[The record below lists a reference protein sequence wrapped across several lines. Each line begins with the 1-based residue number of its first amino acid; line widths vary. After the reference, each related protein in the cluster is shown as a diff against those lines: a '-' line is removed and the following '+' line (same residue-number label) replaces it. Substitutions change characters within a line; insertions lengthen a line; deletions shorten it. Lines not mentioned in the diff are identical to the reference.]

1 MNNPKENL
9 NKPLTAISLGMILA
23 GIVILYWL
31 LSHLDSAFAATRN
44 LLAVAMPL
52 IQGMAIAYLL
62 NLPMRAIEA
71 VLARWLQ
78 GSWQRRLVR
87 PLSLILTLLLAASL
101 FVAVL
106 MLLIPQLIISL
117 TDLGNRL
124 PDLIDQTRS
133 WLSTTAA
140 STPWLS
146 NLVASLHLTTQ
157 DLVDWAL
164 TVVQGNGAGWFSSTL
179 NFVSSAFGWL
189 VSLILSLIFAIYL
202 LLGKDQL
209 LQQVNRLLARLL
221 PTRTAQACRSLA
233 ALSHQTFGNF
243 FAGQF
248 IEALI
253 LGAIFFLILAV
264 FGFPY
269 ALLIAVVIAATALIP
284 MAGAYIGLS
293 VGAFLI
299 LLINPWQALAF
310 TILFLVVQQVEN
322 NVIYPRV
329 VGGSIGLPA
338 IWVLVAVVLGG
349 GLFGVLGMI
358 LFIPLTSIA
367 YTLLRNWVNA
377 KV

>member
-1 MNNPKENL
+1 MNDPKENL
-9 NKPLTAISLGMILA
+9 NKPLTAKSLGLILA

-62 NLPMRAIEA
+62 NLPMRAIESS
-71 VLARWLQ
+71 LQQGLKGRWP
-78 GSWQRRLVR
+78 QRFVR
-87 PLSLILTLLLAASL
+87 SLSLVLTLFLAGGL
-101 FVAVL
+101 IVAVL
-106 MLLIPQLIISL
+106 MLLIPQLIVSL

-124 PDLIDQTRS
+124 PDLIDQLLI
-133 WLSTTAA
+133 WLSATAA
-140 STPWLS
+140 STLWLS
-146 NLVASLHLTTQ
+146 DLVASLHTTTQ
-157 DLVDWAL
+157 DFIDWAL
-164 TVVQGNGAGWFSSTL
+164 AIVQGYGAGWFSSTL
-179 NFVSSAFGWL
+179 NFVSSIFGWL
-189 VSLILSLIFAIYL
+189 VSLVLSLIFAIYL

-209 LQQVNRLLARLL
+209 LRQVNRLLDRILSASA
-221 PTRTAQACRSLA
+221 AQSFRALA
-233 ALSHQTFGNF
+233 TLSHQTFGNF

-253 LGAIFFLILAV
+253 LGAIFFVILAV

-310 TILFLVVQQVEN
+310 TVIFLVVQQIEN

-367 YTLLRNWVNA
+367 YTLLKNWINRPA
-377 KV
+377 